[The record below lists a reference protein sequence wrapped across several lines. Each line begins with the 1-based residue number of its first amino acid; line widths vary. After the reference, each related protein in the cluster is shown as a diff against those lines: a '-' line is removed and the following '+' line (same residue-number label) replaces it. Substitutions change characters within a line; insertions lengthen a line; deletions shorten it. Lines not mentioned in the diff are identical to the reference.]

1 MTTTEKRKYHTI
13 RVPVKK
19 TSSEYFT
26 MLRRGKVE
34 PEKYCAYCGARLHRK
49 YNKENGRWE
58 DWSQFLN
65 RKCCDNICAQKLR
78 FYGKH
83 EDRQKAIPDEKGKDS
98 DVFKRA
104 IYNLA
109 MENNINLQ
117 DYLNGKKIAYYD
129 HQHDKKGKLISVK
142 AKFVRR

>member
-1 MTTTEKRKYHTI
+1 M
-13 RVPVKK
+13 
-19 TSSEYFT
+19 
-26 MLRRGKVE
+26 GKVQSDKI
-34 PEKYCAYCGARLHRK
+34 EKVKSFSCGGVKSLSVGDSKGYESHF
-49 YNKENGRWE
+49 KE
-58 DWSQFLN
+58 LN
-65 RKCCDNICAQKLR
+65 MVKFGEFMFGIR
-78 FYGKH
+78 FAFEFFGY
-83 EDRQKAIPDEKGKDS
+83 KAIPDEKGKDS

-117 DYLNGKKIAYYD
+117 DYLNGKDIVYYD